1 MSVKV
6 ENRPEN
12 RFQCYIDFERT
23 EIQLLKVLTVDTVF
37 NEFNLE
43 YGAHLKHVIYDN
55 LIKVRTH
62 LLTANGLNVYDEL
75 QYPKRVDNFEKTIY
89 CLSYI
94 KNVLEMYFKL
104 SKNASISKY
113 SEVIVNL
120 ENVKNKV
127 SALIKSD
134 ANRHKK
140 GQKLVKQEYFNAKKH
155 NFFKSITVDHS
166 KQDPSIMKH
175 KDPFDIKKLTIT
187 DVNDVTYTEG
197 ELEDIYKE
205 FKDNQ

>member
-12 RFQCYIDFERT
+12 RFQCYVDFERT
-23 EIQLLKVLTVDTVF
+23 EMKLLAVLSSDIVF
-37 NEFNLE
+37 NDFHFE
-43 YGAHLKHVIYDN
+43 YGKHLKHIIYDN

-62 LLTANGLNVYDEL
+62 LLAANSLNVYDNL
-75 QYPKRVDNFEKTIY
+75 QYPKRFENFEKVIY
-89 CLSYI
+89 SLSYI

-104 SKNASISKY
+104 TENTSISKY
-113 SEVIVNL
+113 SEVIANL

-140 GQKLVKQEYFNAKKH
+140 GQKIVKQEYYEAKKH
-155 NFFKSITVDHS
+155 NFFKSTNVDHS
-166 KQDPSIMKH
+166 KQDPSIINH
-175 KDPFDIKKLTIT
+175 SDPFDIKKLTIT
-187 DVNDVTYTEG
+187 DVNGMTFTG
-197 ELEDIYKE
+197 EEFEKLCEN
-205 FKDNQ
+205 FKDKS